1 MHTHPSS
8 NDNEREVIENRLDVN
23 RRALIDT
30 ARGLSDED
38 ARRRMVSS
46 LTTPISLIK
55 HAAAAERIW
64 FQRFWG
70 RRAEDDCD
78 GYSRRDEGTF
88 TVDDSATLH
97 DVISEYERAIEVS
110 RDIAAGF
117 DLDAVQVEPHE
128 GPVSMRWTLLMMI
141 AETARHAGHGDI
153 LREQITAPR
162 PQSEVPFLATGPDE
176 VEQEIIAAFEKMRT
190 TILTR
195 NRHELVELH
204 DPEFLGTELPGNVIT
219 ADEHIATTMNSRDLE
234 MEFFDIRVKAFG
246 DIALSWARQTLAGHL
261 EPDDPGTSP
270 EVAARVESEGVHW
283 SMLVVW
289 RHTRGRWRMLSYQ
302 VTPIADDRW
311 EA

>member
-1 MHTHPSS
+1 MHAHPST
-8 NDNEREVIENRLDVN
+8 NDNERKVIENRLGVN

-30 ARGLSDED
+30 VRGLSDD
-38 ARRRMVSS
+38 AARQRLVLS
-46 LTTPISLIK
+46 LTTPISLVK

-64 FQRFWG
+64 FQRPWG
-70 RRAEDDCD
+70 QRPEAACD

-88 TVDDSATLH
+88 TVGASETVDG
-97 DVISEYERAIEVS
+97 VIAEYERAIEVS
-110 RDIAAGF
+110 GEIARRF
-117 DLDAVQVEPHE
+117 DLDDTRTDEYE
-128 GPVSMRWTLLMMI
+128 GLITLRWTMLMMI

-195 NRHELVELH
+195 TRHELVELH

-270 EVAARVESEGVHW
+270 EVAARVENEGVHW

-302 VTPIADDRW
+302 VTPIAD
-311 EA
+311 A

>member
-1 MHTHPSS
+1 MQTHTSP
-8 NDNEREVIENRLDVN
+8 NDDDRKIIENRLDVN

-30 ARGLSDED
+30 ARGLSDGD
-38 ARRRMVSS
+38 ARRRLVSS

-70 RRAEDDCD
+70 HFAEAECD

-88 TVDDSATLH
+88 AVDDSETLD
-97 DVISEYERAIEVS
+97 DVIAEYERAIQVS
-110 RDIAAGF
+110 RTTAAGF
-117 DLDAVQVEPHE
+117 SLDAVLVEPHE

-153 LREQITAPR
+153 LREQILTPR
-162 PQSEVPFLATGPDE
+162 SPSVQPHLRATDPARI
-176 VEQEIIAAFEKMRT
+176 EQEIIAAFGKMRT

-195 NRHELVELH
+195 NRRELVELH
-204 DPEFLGTELPGNVIT
+204 DDEFLGTELPGNVIT
-219 ADEHIATTMNSRDLE
+219 AEEHIATTMNSRDLE

-261 EPDDPGTSP
+261 DPTDPGTSP
-270 EVAARVESEGVHW
+270 AVAARVEKEGVHW
-283 SMLVVW
+283 AMLVVW

-302 VTPIADDRW
+302 VTPITDD
-311 EA
+311 